1 MKKTRF
7 IPYGYTMRNGRAV
20 IEHTE
25 ADVIRYI
32 FEDYIK
38 GSSLKEIADELTR
51 QRVPYTEKSTEWD
64 KARIARIIENTRYIG
79 IDDYDPIID
88 TETYE
93 QAVTAK
99 TARQRNQTVKECEGI
114 ELLRRRVKCEK
125 CGAPMVRRVCSKRK
139 IKESWIC
146 TNNECGCRVLI
157 SDNDLLFKIAI
168 LMNRIIENS
177 ELILPKNKNKRADSP
192 AVAELQSEIND
203 ELERECP
210 SEELIISKVSDIAS
224 QLYRESQAKEMIAAG
239 IARKRIMLM
248 KPQDRFNC
256 DYFSELIDYITLS
269 DSGKVILYTKTETQ
283 ISEGDNANGS

>member
-99 TARQRNQTVKECEGI
+99 TARQRNQMVKECEGI
-114 ELLRRRVKCEK
+114 ELLRHRVKCEK

-146 TNNECGCRVLI
+146 TNDECGCRVLI

-177 ELILPKNKNKRADSP
+177 ELILPKKKNKRADSP
-192 AVAELQSEIND
+192 AVAELQSEINA
-203 ELERECP
+203 ELEREHP

-224 QLYRESQAKEMIAAG
+224 QLFKETHAKEMIAAG
-239 IARKRIMLM
+239 VARKRIMLM

-256 DYFSELIDYITLS
+256 EYFSELIDYITLD
-269 DSGKVILYTKTETQ
+269 DSGKVILHTKTETQ